1 MSFLINPKRLIF
13 RTWQQR
19 LRFIIQYPFVRFGLW
34 LGFPNL
40 DYGWVNGYDNRI
52 KIGQG
57 CSTMNT
63 TFSTHSGTI
72 TIGDNTIFGYDCMVL
87 TGQHR
92 FYKGKRSKLQPD
104 CPFKEVPDEG
114 KDITIG
120 SGCYISSGAIILG
133 GVTIGDNVIIG
144 LDASDGFLATDAW
157 TRVTSTRAVDFAKEV
172 ESLGGR
178 CVIYTDIAKDG
189 ALSGPNLKEI
199 KVMCR
204 AVGTQVIV
212 SGGIGS
218 LADLSAIRALG
229 QKNISGVIIGK
240 ALYENK
246 FRLKDAIENCLD

>member
-1 MSFLINPKRLIF
+1 MSFFINPKRLIF

-19 LRFIIQYPFVRFGLW
+19 LKFIIQYPFIRFGLW

-40 DYGWVNGYDNRI
+40 DYGWVNGYENRI

-92 FYKGKRSKLQPD
+92 FYKGKRAKLQPD
-104 CPFKEVPDEG
+104 CPYKEVPDEG

-120 SGCYISSGAIILG
+120 SGCYISSGAIVLG

-144 LDASDGFLATDAW
+144 AGAV
-157 TRVTSTRAVDFAKEV
+157 VTKDIPSGCFACGCPAQVKHYHNEREQKTPDLT
-172 ESLGGR
+172 ESS
-178 CVIYTDIAKDG
+178 
-189 ALSGPNLKEI
+189 LS
-199 KVMCR
+199 
-204 AVGTQVIV
+204 
-212 SGGIGS
+212 
-218 LADLSAIRALG
+218 
-229 QKNISGVIIGK
+229 
-240 ALYENK
+240 
-246 FRLKDAIENCLD
+246 